1 MQEIVDNWNQA
12 TEEMVQEQKR
22 AYFIPIND
30 LLYKGRGDEVGVT
43 GGDSETTG
51 SSASK
56 EDLNNLLYE
65 KIASIQIIL
74 ATNYA
79 GAVRDEMVKT
89 EKEWITKSEGSE

>member
-65 KIASIQIIL
+65 EDRFHPNNLGYQIM
-74 ATNYA
+74 A

-89 EKEWITKSEGSE
+89 ERKNG